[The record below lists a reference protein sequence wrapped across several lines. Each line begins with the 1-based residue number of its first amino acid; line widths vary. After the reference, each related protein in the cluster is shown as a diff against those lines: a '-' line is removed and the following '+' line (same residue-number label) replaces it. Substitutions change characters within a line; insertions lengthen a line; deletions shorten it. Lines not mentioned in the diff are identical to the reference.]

1 MLYNNNEYFWIRFVT
16 IYKRNVDNISC
27 MKVKTDTK
35 EKFHVITVQE
45 PALSAD
51 MAAELSD
58 LLLPYLQND
67 VKNVILN
74 LKELQSLDEISAEK
88 LVKLQQNFYEKNSS
102 FVFCEIQRPVE
113 DFLDNVNLLEM
124 MNTTPSE
131 SEAMDIVQMEEIER
145 ELLDSPPSPDGGT

>member
-1 MLYNNNEYFWIRFVT
+1 
-16 IYKRNVDNISC
+16 

-45 PALSAD
+45 SSMSAD
-51 MAAELSD
+51 MAAKLSD

-74 LKELQSLDEISAEK
+74 LKELQSLDEIAAER

-102 FVFCEIQRPVE
+102 FVVCEIQKPVE
-113 DFLDNVNLLEM
+113 DFLDSVNLLEI
-124 MNTTPSE
+124 MNTTPTQ

-145 ELLDSPPSPDGGT
+145 EFLNEE

>member
-1 MLYNNNEYFWIRFVT
+1 
-16 IYKRNVDNISC
+16 

-45 PALSAD
+45 SSMSAD
-51 MAAELSD
+51 MAAKLSD

-74 LKELQSLDEISAEK
+74 LKELQSLDEIAAEK

-102 FVFCEIQRPVE
+102 FVVCEMKKPVE
-113 DFLDNVNLLEM
+113 DFLDSVNLLEI
-124 MNTTPSE
+124 MNTTLTE

-145 ELLDSPPSPDGGT
+145 EFLNEE

>member
-1 MLYNNNEYFWIRFVT
+1 
-16 IYKRNVDNISC
+16 

-45 PALSAD
+45 SSMSAD
-51 MAAELSD
+51 MAAKLSD

-74 LKELQSLDEISAEK
+74 LKELQSLDEIAAEK

-102 FVFCEIQRPVE
+102 FVVCEIQKPVE
-113 DFLDNVNLLEM
+113 DFLDSVNLLEM
-124 MNTTPSE
+124 MNTTPTE

-145 ELLDSPPSPDGGT
+145 EFLNEE

>member
-1 MLYNNNEYFWIRFVT
+1 
-16 IYKRNVDNISC
+16 

-45 PALSAD
+45 SSMSAD
-51 MAAELSD
+51 MAAKLSD

-74 LKELQSLDEISAEK
+74 LKELQSLDELAAEN

-102 FVFCEIQRPVE
+102 FVVCEIQKPVE
-113 DFLDNVNLLEM
+113 DFLDSVNLLEIM
-124 MNTTPSE
+124 STTPTE

-145 ELLDSPPSPDGGT
+145 EFLNEEDPLSP